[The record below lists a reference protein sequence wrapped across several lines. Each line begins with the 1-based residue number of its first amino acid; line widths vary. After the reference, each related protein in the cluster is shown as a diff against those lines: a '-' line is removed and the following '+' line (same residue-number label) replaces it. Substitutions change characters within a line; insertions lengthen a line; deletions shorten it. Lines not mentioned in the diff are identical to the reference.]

1 MKKAIHS
8 EWEYLS
14 DQTKN
19 VYFQLGTFSPSMI
32 KKLKQNELVK
42 AAYES
47 KLYGYDSSPA
57 FQVLEYELSLR
68 RERVTEVRSWI
79 AISIAAIA
87 LVISTFFAK

>member
-1 MKKAIHS
+1 MKKPIHS

-19 VYFQLGTFSPSMI
+19 VYFQLGTRDPSMI
-32 KKLKQNELVK
+32 KKLKQTELVK

-47 KLYGYDSSPA
+47 KLHGYDSSSA

-87 LVISTFFAK
+87 LVISTLFAK